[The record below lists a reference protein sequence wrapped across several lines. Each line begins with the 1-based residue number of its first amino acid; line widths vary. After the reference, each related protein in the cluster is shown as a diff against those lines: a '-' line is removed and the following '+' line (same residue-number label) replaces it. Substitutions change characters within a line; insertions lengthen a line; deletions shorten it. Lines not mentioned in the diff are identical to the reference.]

1 MCVVSFLYA
10 ERERER
16 YDCLFAD
23 AQISRFFFSSFALLG
38 KEDLRRSLLS
48 IFLQKK
54 QLAVA
59 KKKKKQE
66 ARSKKKQEEERET
79 RERERKDDGVFW
91 FFVIFRG
98 GGGIASAKNRPR
110 ARLKTRLLGG
120 LDAFRGRV

>member
-54 QLAVA
+54 ATRRCEEEE
-59 KKKKKQE
+59 E
-66 ARSKKKQEEERET
+66 ARSKKQEEARRRERNE
-79 RERERKDDGVFW
+79 REREKR
-91 FFVIFRG
+91 
-98 GGGIASAKNRPR
+98 
-110 ARLKTRLLGG
+110 
-120 LDAFRGRV
+120 